1 MRRVRLP
8 TAALARRCSP
18 RRCAMARTTLSV
30 KRGWASVARCGRRA
44 TWLRRGARATRR
56 PAWSA
61 RCSSCACSARPAR
74 RPSHAG
80 GSGGASDGAAGRAPV
95 LPLPAPG
102 LSQSALRKGVPEL
115 VGHQRHLARGGAP
128 GRARAAQSR
137 RAACL
142 RGARDTAARW
152 GGARL
157 GARQTDSD
165 AAAADLRAQLAAATQ
180 RADAAGAGV
189 AGCAERPSAVVRV
202 PAPSACRP
210 LPAAPHSA
218 RRAVQPAHAWAAC
231 RAMRTHAAV
240 APSAGRAHVCAARAA
255 AGSSRGVQLAR
266 PAPQLCA
273 PRGRRA
279 LDQVAAAEAALAAV
293 RGGLYAV
300 GAALGGAARDP
311 PAAEKT

>member
-1 MRRVRLP
+1 MRNGPHHSLCEARLGERRAVRQESN
-8 TAALARRCSP
+8 AAAARRARDEAAGLEREVQQLRLQCAPRPPPQP
-18 RRCAMARTTLSV
+18 RRRQRGSV
-30 KRGWASVARCGRRA
+30 RR
-44 TWLRRGARATRR
+44 
-56 PAWSA
+56 
-61 RCSSCACSARPAR
+61 
-74 RPSHAG
+74 
-80 GSGGASDGAAGRAPV
+80 SGGACPRTACLRRACRSPLSGRGCPSSW
-95 LPLPAPG
+95 G
-102 LSQSALRKGVPEL
+102 IRG
-115 VGHQRHLARGGAP
+115 HLARGGAP
-128 GRARAAQSR
+128 GRARAAHSR

-142 RGARDTAARW
+142 RGPRDTAARW